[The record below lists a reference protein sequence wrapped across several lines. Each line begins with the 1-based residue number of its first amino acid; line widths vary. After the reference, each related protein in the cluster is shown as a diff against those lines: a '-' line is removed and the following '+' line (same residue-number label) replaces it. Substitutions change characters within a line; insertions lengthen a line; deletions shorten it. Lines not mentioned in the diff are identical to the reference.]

1 MAILQFCKARN
12 NAITA
17 IMLLQFCL
25 ISIDLAELQYIMYCI
40 VAIQRRY
47 KDLLNGQNISV
58 IRKRKG
64 LNQEELAH
72 MLSVNTATLSRWE
85 NGHFEPKA
93 SVIKKLCEV
102 LGCTE
107 SELLNGPD
115 DGRVRLT
122 LVYDWGQMK
131 EGNIDMTGNDFELI
145 LGSQGQ
151 IGLKGAG
158 LLTSAE
164 AIDEFLSR
172 VREQLTIALDA
183 QKRRGAIPQ
192 E

>member
-1 MAILQFCKARN
+1 M
-12 NAITA
+12 
-17 IMLLQFCL
+17 
-25 ISIDLAELQYIMYCI
+25 
-40 VAIQRRY
+40 
-47 KDLLNGQNISV
+47 NIKQL
-58 IRKRKG
+58 RKLRG
-64 LNQEELAH
+64 LTQEELSERIGVH
-72 MLSVNTATLSRWE
+72 ENTIRLWERGVREPRLSDMA
-85 NGHFEPKA
+85 
-93 SVIKKLCEV
+93 KLCEV

-107 SELLNGPD
+107 SELLNGPA

-131 EGNIDMTGNDFELI
+131 EGNIDMNGNDFELI
-145 LGSQGQ
+145 LGSHGQ

-164 AIDEFLSR
+164 AIDEFLAR

>member
-1 MAILQFCKARN
+1 M
-12 NAITA
+12 
-17 IMLLQFCL
+17 
-25 ISIDLAELQYIMYCI
+25 
-40 VAIQRRY
+40 
-47 KDLLNGQNISV
+47 NIKQL
-58 IRKRKG
+58 RKLRG
-64 LNQEELAH
+64 LTQEELSERIGVH
-72 MLSVNTATLSRWE
+72 ENTIRLWERGVREPRLSDMA
-85 NGHFEPKA
+85 
-93 SVIKKLCEV
+93 KLCEV

-107 SELLNGPD
+107 SELLNGLD

-164 AIDEFLSR
+164 AIDEFLAR
-172 VREQLTIALDA
+172 VKEQLTIALDA

>member
-1 MAILQFCKARN
+1 MNQGSEIGERL
-12 NAITA
+12 
-17 IMLLQFCL
+17 
-25 ISIDLAELQYIMYCI
+25 
-40 VAIQRRY
+40 
-47 KDLLNGQNISV
+47 
-58 IRKRKG
+58 RKLRKSAG
-64 LNQEELAH
+64 LTQEELAERVDVH
-72 MLSVNTATLSRWE
+72 LNTISRWE
-85 NGHFEPKA
+85 NGVDVPKTF
-93 SVIKKLCEV
+93 KLKRLAEALHV
-102 LGCTE
+102 SET
-107 SELLNGPD
+107 ELLNGPS

-145 LGSQGQ
+145 LGSHGQ